1 MRRNL
6 YLSLGI
12 LAVFALTVAIMWQ
25 LMPYPRKEVDYLV
38 IGGTATMVSMAVLFI
53 VLINTTFKGND
64 IFYRRRKP

>member
-6 YLSLGI
+6 YLTLGI
-12 LAVFALTVAIMWQ
+12 LAVFALTVAIMWR

>member
-1 MRRNL
+1 MRRTL

-12 LAVFALTVAIMWQ
+12 IAVFALTVAIMWQ

-53 VLINTTFKGND
+53 VLINTSYKGSD
-64 IFYRRRKP
+64 IFYRKRKP